1 MSLSHLPVV
10 SGSNLLGHAHLF
22 KNDRL
27 RFLRSA
33 TDAGALAR
41 VRFLQRWVVVV
52 SSPALAHEVLV
63 ERAASIEKAP
73 AIRLLL
79 RELGGEGLFTSEGD
93 RCKRQRR
100 L

>member
-41 VRFLQRWVVVV
+41 VRFLRRWVVVV
-52 SSPALAHEVLV
+52 SSPELSHPPGRDRETAL
-63 ERAASIEKAP
+63 
-73 AIRLLL
+73 
-79 RELGGEGLFTSEGD
+79 
-93 RCKRQRR
+93 
-100 L
+100 